1 MHSNEKG
8 LAHESCQEPGQ
19 ESGRSTVVS
28 PKGQF
33 EECWPRGYMS
43 MTFFPRLVFAVGI
56 FLLVD
61 CGLIA
66 QSPQSGEKLAEQAQR
81 EFLAGRF
88 RDAELDFRGLTKLN
102 PSDIVA
108 QLYLGHSLFRQEKYT
123 EAGEAYEKARDL
135 EKTGNKLSLDQH
147 RILTDQLA
155 MAYGISGNL
164 KKSRALLEEAVQ
176 QDPEYPLNYY
186 NLACLFAE
194 MGDKS
199 KMFTNLSLAFQ
210 HKAHILKGE
219 QMPDPRSDSSFQK
232 YIHDQDFIALMRDLG
247 YK

>member
-1 MHSNEKG
+1 
-8 LAHESCQEPGQ
+8 
-19 ESGRSTVVS
+19 
-28 PKGQF
+28 
-33 EECWPRGYMS
+33 MS
-43 MTFFPRLVFAVGI
+43 MTFSPRLVFAVGI

-123 EAGEAYEKARDL
+123 EAGQAYEKARDL

-147 RILTDQLA
+147 RILTDERLTVEILPVPSRKATRQL
-155 MAYGISGNL
+155 SCCF
-164 KKSRALLEEAVQ
+164 
-176 QDPEYPLNYY
+176 P
-186 NLACLFAE
+186 
-194 MGDKS
+194 
-199 KMFTNLSLAFQ
+199 
-210 HKAHILKGE
+210 
-219 QMPDPRSDSSFQK
+219 
-232 YIHDQDFIALMRDLG
+232 ALMTVLLPVF
-247 YK
+247 